1 MILLAFHP
9 KPKGY
14 PTRFNTN
21 INTTKANGNKK
32 NSVLFKNGKAMGK
45 EKFCET
51 KRHMIPLQ
59 YI

>member
-45 EKFCET
+45 EK
-51 KRHMIPLQ
+51 
-59 YI
+59 